1 MIESEDDP
9 QSTVPR
15 KSCAIRF
22 SVKSRYDLECKL
34 VLVGQSG
41 LLSEPRPERGRSIS
55 ALDSPLK
62 ERSEYAHIDVIFQTC
77 FLPYLLRNVTLILSK
92 NWLLTL
98 NATAKSS
105 CWQTTLYGERTL
117 FRTSDC
123 GF

>member
-62 ERSEYAHIDVIFQTC
+62 ERSEYDRICAHRRHFPNMFSPTPFEERHADPLKECLQ
-77 FLPYLLRNVTLILSK
+77 
-92 NWLLTL
+92 TL

-105 CWQTTLYGERTL
+105 C
-117 FRTSDC
+117 
-123 GF
+123 